1 MKNRK
6 IIIGSRGSKLA
17 LIYAEKAR
25 EKILK
30 YSKDFGIEEVI
41 IKEIVTK
48 GDQVQDKRLSEV
60 GGKGLFS
67 KTIEVELL
75 EKKIDIAVHA
85 LKDMPSEA
93 TKGLL
98 TDCFLERNDP
108 REILISKDNKDLKD
122 LASNSII
129 GTSSFRRE
137 FQIKKIR
144 DDLNCKLIRGNVD
157 TRIRKLNENLYD
169 AVILSY
175 AGINSL
181 GLNQNISQIFSTSE
195 IIPCAGQGVIALQ
208 CRNDDEDLIE
218 LLKSVNH
225 QSTQNS
231 IKTERDVLKVL
242 EGDCETAVGVF
253 ARINDNKI
261 DIAIHALKDMPSE
274 ETEGLLTNCFLE
286 RNDPREILISRDK
299 KYLKDLA
306 PNSIIG
312 TSSYRREFQIKKIR
326 KDLECKLIRG
336 NVDTRIKK
344 LNENLYD
351 AIILSYAGI
360 NSLGLDQ
367 DISQTFSTT
376 ELIPSAG
383 QGVIALQCRSNDE
396 ELIELLKKINHQT
409 THNSIK
415 AERNVLKVLEGD
427 CETAVGVFASI
438 DGDKI
443 NLEAELFS
451 LDGSKRFYLKLSENI
466 DKANELGIEMGKT
479 LKKISNNSYKK

>member
-25 EKILK
+25 EKILNH
-30 YSKDFGIEEVI
+30 SKDFAIEEVI
-41 IKEIVTK
+41 IKKIVTR

-75 EKKIDIAVHA
+75 EKKIDVAVHA
-85 LKDMPSEA
+85 LKDMPSEE

-108 REILISKDNKDLKD
+108 REILISKDNKHLKD
-122 LASNSII
+122 LALNSII

-144 DDLNCKLIRGNVD
+144 DDLDCKLLRGNID

-169 AVILSY
+169 AIILSY
-175 AGINSL
+175 AGIDSL
-181 GLNQNISQIFSTSE
+181 GLNQNISQTFSTSE

-208 CRNDDEDLIE
+208 CRDNDEDLIE
-218 LLKSVNH
+218 LLKKVNH
-225 QSTQNS
+225 QSTHS
-231 IKTERDVLKVL
+231 
-242 EGDCETAVGVF
+242 
-253 ARINDNKI
+253 
-261 DIAIHALKDMPSE
+261 
-274 ETEGLLTNCFLE
+274 
-286 RNDPREILISRDK
+286 
-299 KYLKDLA
+299 
-306 PNSIIG
+306 
-312 TSSYRREFQIKKIR
+312 
-326 KDLECKLIRG
+326 
-336 NVDTRIKK
+336 
-344 LNENLYD
+344 
-351 AIILSYAGI
+351 
-360 NSLGLDQ
+360 
-367 DISQTFSTT
+367 
-376 ELIPSAG
+376 
-383 QGVIALQCRSNDE
+383 
-396 ELIELLKKINHQT
+396 
-409 THNSIK
+409 SIK

-438 DGDKI
+438 DGEKI

-451 LDGSKRFYLKLSENI
+451 LDGSKRFHLKSSENV
-466 DKANELGIEMGKT
+466 DKADELGIEMGKT